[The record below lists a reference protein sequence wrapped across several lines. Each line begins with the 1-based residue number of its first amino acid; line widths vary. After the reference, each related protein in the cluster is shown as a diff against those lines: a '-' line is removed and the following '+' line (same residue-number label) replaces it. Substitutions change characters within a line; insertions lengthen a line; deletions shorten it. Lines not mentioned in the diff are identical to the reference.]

1 MEGVKRGK
9 VRLLPHNES
18 WAKEFLTVK
27 QEIKQIWGES
37 VLDIQHF
44 GSTAIQ
50 GVWAKPILD
59 VAVIVKSFAS
69 MDINALTSLGY
80 EDCGREAPDYNRW
93 LFVMRS
99 KDDLSLRHIHCYEPG
114 NQDFLRCIAFRD
126 YLNTHP
132 EEAARY
138 SDLKRQLLTTCN
150 GDRYAFGTG
159 KEPFIQSIYQK
170 LVF

>member
-18 WAKEFLTVK
+18 
-27 QEIKQIWGES
+27 
-37 VLDIQHF
+37 
-44 GSTAIQ
+44 
-50 GVWAKPILD
+50 WAKPILD

-99 KDDLSLRHIHCYEPG
+99 KDDLSLRHIH
-114 NQDFLRCIAFRD
+114 
-126 YLNTHP
+126 
-132 EEAARY
+132 
-138 SDLKRQLLTTCN
+138 
-150 GDRYAFGTG
+150 
-159 KEPFIQSIYQK
+159 
-170 LVF
+170 